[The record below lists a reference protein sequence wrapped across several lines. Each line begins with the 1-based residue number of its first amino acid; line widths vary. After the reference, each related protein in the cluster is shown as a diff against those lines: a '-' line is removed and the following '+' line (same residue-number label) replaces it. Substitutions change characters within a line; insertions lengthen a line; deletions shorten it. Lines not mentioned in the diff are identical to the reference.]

1 MQLAIVFYSL
11 FAVIIGQEKGVLTVG
26 MVDEMR
32 RYFQIAHLQGNTLF
46 CCSQMAKLSF
56 RSVSCYFN
64 FVVVCM

>member
-26 MVDEMR
+26 MVDEMQ

-46 CCSQMAKLSF
+46 VAVEWLS
-56 RSVSCYFN
+56 CLFN
-64 FVVVCM
+64 Q